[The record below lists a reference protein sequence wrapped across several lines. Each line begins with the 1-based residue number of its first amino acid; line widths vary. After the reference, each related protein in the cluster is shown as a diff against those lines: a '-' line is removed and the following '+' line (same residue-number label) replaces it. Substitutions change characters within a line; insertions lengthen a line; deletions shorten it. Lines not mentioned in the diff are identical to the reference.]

1 MKMKKIL
8 ILLFFAVA
16 IIGIIAPINAAE
28 SSVSSEDK
36 VYSIESKNKAASL
49 KITWNA
55 NGGKIGTKK
64 NFVSTVKKGST
75 LNKLA
80 ASPKRSGYLFKGWY
94 SKKTGGTKITKN
106 TKPSKSVSYYAQ
118 WKKGSSRILTA
129 EEKKLVGTW
138 STLRVT
144 GSVHDYKTGSYQY
157 PTGNGVVYTFA
168 ADGTYSSITIINTFS
183 LNDVNAMDGSWRLSG
198 GTLYLT
204 NKLFS
209 TSNNGGKTFSS
220 PVKSQDSS
228 FKIRIGSDEG
238 GQYFTEIMSGG
249 TESFKR
255 YKG

>member
-1 MKMKKIL
+1 MKIKTIL
-8 ILLFFAVA
+8 ILLFFALAIFGIVA
-16 IIGIIAPINAAE
+16 PLNAVE

-36 VYSIESKNKAASL
+36 VYSIESKKKAVNL

-55 NGGKIGTKK
+55 NGGKIGSKK
-64 NFVSTVKKGST
+64 TTVFTIKKGSAI
-75 LNKLA
+75 NKLA

-106 TKPSKSVSYYAQ
+106 TKPSKNVSYYAQ
-118 WKKGSSRILTA
+118 WKKASSRTLTA

-157 PTGNGVVYTFA
+157 PTGSGVVYTFA
-168 ADGTYSSITIINTFS
+168 TDGTYSSITIINTFS

-198 GTLYLT
+198 GTIYLT
-204 NKLFS
+204 NKQFS
-209 TSNNGGKTFSS
+209 TSNNGGKTFSI

-228 FKIRIGSDEG
+228 FKIRIGSDDG

-249 TESFKR
+249 TESLKR